1 MNLCFVLGGF
11 QGVGGIGRVV
21 SILANELSQ
30 KAEYNLYFVV
40 MNEWDRGKFL
50 YDLPENV
57 TGIGWKAPKS
67 MKKVFFYGGI
77 QKLKRYLKDNR
88 IDVVIGCGALYFPLI
103 VMACVGIKTKSLC
116 WEHSNAN
123 NAADHQFQKICR
135 WIGAKFSD
143 CVVVLTKYDERL
155 YQTKYRS
162 KRIYQVYNP
171 IDPLLF
177 CSKERVPFIKRKI
190 ISVGRLTY
198 QKNYPLLIK
207 IANRVL
213 KNHPDWQWHIYG
225 DGPEEESI
233 KQFINENGLS
243 AQLILKG
250 QVRDLYL
257 LYNEYDF
264 FVSTSRYEGFSMA
277 FLEAVANGLPIISF
291 DIECGPREIIED
303 GKNGFLVAPFDEN
316 KFIECIEKI
325 ITSGSIREYM
335 VTEQRKKAQI
345 YNCHSIVEQWN
356 RIFKIMIE

>member
-30 KAEYNLYFVV
+30 KTEYHLYFVV
-40 MNEWDRGKFL
+40 MNEWDREKFL

-57 TGIGWKAPKS
+57 TGIGWKAPRS
-67 MKKVFFYGGI
+67 MKKVLLSGGI

-88 IDVVIGCGALYFPLI
+88 IDVVIGCGALYFPLT

-123 NAADHQFQKICR
+123 NAADHQFQKSCR
-135 WIGAKFSD
+135 WIGAKFSN
-143 CVVVLTKYDERL
+143 CVVVLTKYDEGL
-155 YQTKYRS
+155 YKTKYRS

-171 IDPLLF
+171 IDPLLLYRE
-177 CSKERVPFIKRKI
+177 KRVLFKKRKI

-225 DGPEEESI
+225 DGPETENI
-233 KQFINENGLS
+233 KELINDNGLS
-243 AQLILKG
+243 AQLVLKG
-250 QVRDLYL
+250 QVRNLYL
-257 LYNEYDF
+257 LYSEYDF
-264 FVSTSRYEGFSMA
+264 FVNTSRYEGFSMA

-291 DIECGPREIIED
+291 DIECGPREVIENE
-303 GKNGFLVAPFDEN
+303 KNGFLVIPFDEN

-325 ITSGSIREYM
+325 ITNDPIREYM
-335 VTEQRKKAQI
+335 VTEQRKRAQI
-345 YNCHSIVEQWN
+345 YNCHSIVGEWD
-356 RIFKIMIE
+356 RIFKIMME